1 MYKYKGYSVNL
12 IYKEDGIE
20 GNITLLNEDYT
31 FQASNIE
38 DFNYKFRQAV
48 EEYLVNCIELN
59 RVPQHLYIYNKRKGL

>member
-1 MYKYKGYSVNL
+1 MYKYKGYTVNL

-31 FQASNIE
+31 FQASNME